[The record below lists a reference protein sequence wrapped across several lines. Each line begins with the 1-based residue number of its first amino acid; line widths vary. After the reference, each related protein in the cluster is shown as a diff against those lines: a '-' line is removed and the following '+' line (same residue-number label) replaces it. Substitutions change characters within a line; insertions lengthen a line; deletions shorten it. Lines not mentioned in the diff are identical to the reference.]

1 MSMNPDK
8 AECHGRF
15 LYGAGYKASEDER
28 VGDIVGGFRSFCNNA
43 CPKVE
48 TCKRA
53 HRLRTSV
60 VDPQGT
66 EIFERQVKEY
76 ARLGIG
82 ENMVAMVRAR
92 AGNPDPYYRQAMVN
106 FREGQQDRKED
117 GRVADRIRS

>member
-1 MSMNPDK
+1 MSMDPDK
-8 AECHGRF
+8 AECHGRY
-15 LYGAGYKASEDER
+15 LYGAGYKANEDER
-28 VGDIVGGFRSFCNNA
+28 VGDIVGGFRSFCAHA

-48 TCKRA
+48 TCKSA

-66 EIFERQVKEY
+66 EIFERQVREY

-82 ENMVAMVRAR
+82 EHTVAMVRAR

-106 FREGQQDRKED
+106 FRQGQRDRRED
-117 GRVADRIRS
+117 DRSAGRAP